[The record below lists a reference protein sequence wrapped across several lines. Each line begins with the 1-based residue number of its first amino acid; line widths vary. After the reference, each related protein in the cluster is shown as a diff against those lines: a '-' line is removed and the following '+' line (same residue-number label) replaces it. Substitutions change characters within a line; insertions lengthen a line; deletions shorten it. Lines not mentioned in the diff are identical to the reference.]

1 MKTSDSEFID
11 LFWVFFLPPQERR
24 ALERKISE
32 MEEELKVRTH
42 THLHTHS
49 DEYMLFC
56 IISDED
62 V

>member
-1 MKTSDSEFID
+1 MKSSDSEFID
-11 LFWVFFLPPQERR
+11 CFGFFLPPQERR

-49 DEYMLFC
+49 DEYIFFC
-56 IISDED
+56 IISD
-62 V
+62 